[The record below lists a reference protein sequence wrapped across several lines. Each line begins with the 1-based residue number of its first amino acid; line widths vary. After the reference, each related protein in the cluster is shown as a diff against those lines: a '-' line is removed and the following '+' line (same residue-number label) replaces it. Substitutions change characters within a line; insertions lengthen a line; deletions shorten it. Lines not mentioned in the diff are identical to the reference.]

1 MAQYIYGKNLILQ
14 RLKSQAPIH
23 KLFLT
28 QKNFDAYQ
36 SLIKKSKTAYEIVS
50 MQKLDKLV
58 KGVHQGIV
66 ASIEAYKTYSLEELL
81 ETIDLSRQDNIIV
94 LCDQLEDPHNL
105 GAILRTADAV
115 GAAGVIIGKHRSIGL
130 TQTVAKVSTGA
141 IETVPVSEV
150 TNLANSCAFLKQQGF
165 WIIGADNDETV
176 DYRQMPKDRN
186 LVLVV
191 GSEGKGISPLVKKQ
205 CDYLVKIPMYGT
217 VTSLNVS
224 VATGI
229 LLYELIRDK

>member
-14 RLKSQAPIH
+14 RLRGNTPVQ

-28 QKNFDAYQ
+28 QKNFEANK
-36 SLIKKSKTAYEIVS
+36 SLIEQSKTPYEVLSIQAV
-50 MQKLDKLV
+50 DKLV
-58 KGVHQGIV
+58 NGVHQGMV
-66 ASIEAYKTYSLEELL
+66 ALIESYKTYSLEDLIHSL
-81 ETIDLSRQDNIIV
+81 DLSRQDHILV

-115 GAAGVIIGKHRSIGL
+115 GVSGVIIGKHRSIGL

-141 IETVPVSEV
+141 IETIPVSEV
-150 TNLANSCAFLKQQGF
+150 TNLAKSCAYLKQQGF
-165 WIIGADNDETV
+165 WIIGADNNETI
-176 DYRQMPKDRN
+176 DYREMPRDRN

-217 VTSLNVS
+217 VNSLNVS

-229 LLYELIRDK
+229 LLYELVRNK